1 MTTYVGPSFSSAKCS
16 AADARAE
23 ARAYMLSLAAVC
35 AISVGCAARARAV
48 VMAPLPPEASVQTNI
63 GCYKCLLDAM
73 AAYEA
78 VPDTSRSA
86 AFRAAME
93 ETALLLAFRQRE
105 LGILEPDS
113 LKVARDIDVTMPAP
127 QSRVVYIKLASAAP
141 WNTRG
146 MAPEKAEAQIHG
158 PWDESDQTALEQDG
172 VGSNSLKQYALI
184 TSRCTLQYGGQAPAD
199 LPAIPLLQFR
209 AAACQPYDQQI
220 LQSLLAAYPRF
231 TEAHYFSGRSW
242 LAARK
247 LRSAAREIT
256 LATEEWPDFLAARV
270 ELGTVLLASEN
281 FAGAEAAFA
290 AVAAREPLHRD
301 ALLGQA
307 RALAGLERYRDSNAA
322 ADALIRAGT
331 WYLTEAW
338 EQKASN
344 FYALGEFDAATDAA
358 KTGLNYGETW
368 NLKRLL
374 GFAHYGARRF
384 ADARTWLQRVADG
397 VPNDCEAR
405 YFLGGAKSE
414 LGDNRPA
421 LDDVQVAATCFDE
434 AARDAQAGI
443 DRPLAPD
450 EDPSEHAARLRRLTK
465 DRDHTI
471 SMRDQARLAAAAL
484 QK

>member
-1 MTTYVGPSFSSAKCS
+1 LT
-16 AADARAE
+16 
-23 ARAYMLSLAAVC
+23 
-35 AISVGCAARARAV
+35 GCAARKPAV
-48 VMAPLPPEASVQTNI
+48 VMAPLPPEAAAQTTI
-63 GCYKCLLDAM
+63 GCYKCLQDAM

-78 VPDTSRSA
+78 VPETSRNA

-105 LGILEPDS
+105 LGILGPNY
-113 LKVARDIDVTMPAP
+113 LKAAGDIDVTMPAS
-127 QSRVVYIKLASAAP
+127 QSRGVYIKLASAAP

-158 PWDESDQTALEQDG
+158 PWEESDQTALEQDG

-184 TSRCTLQYGGQAPAD
+184 TSRCTLQYGQAQAEAPAV
-199 LPAIPLLQFR
+199 PLLQFR

-256 LATEEWPDFLAARV
+256 LATEEWPDLLAARV

-281 FAGAEAAFA
+281 LAGAEAAFA
-290 AVAAREPLHRD
+290 AVVAREPLHRD

-322 ADALIRAGT
+322 ADALITAGT

-397 VPNDCEAR
+397 VPNDCEAL

-414 LGDNRPA
+414 LGDNRAA

-434 AARDAQAGI
+434 AARGAQAGI
-443 DRPLAPD
+443 DRPLGPD
-450 EDPSEHAARLRRLTK
+450 EDPSEHAVRLRRLTK
-465 DRDHTI
+465 DRDHAIT
-471 SMRDQARLAAAAL
+471 MRDQARHAAAAL
-484 QK
+484 IQK